1 MGILFDTLTTD
12 AERRSRLVRD
22 AEKVLDAEVS
32 GKTGLTGLAVKGTFK
47 LVKNLQ
53 PGFIPRAVDDL
64 LEDFVRNLEPHW
76 EAWRGAK
83 EGSCADYFVAHKS
96 EVADSLLSVTDGRA
110 ENTRH
115 KPLKKA
121 YMKLRPKGKE
131 HVVASMPRVGAM
143 IEKHTA
149 DLV

>member
-32 GKTGLTGLAVKGTFK
+32 GKTGIAGLAVKATFK

-64 LEDFVRNLEPHW
+64 LEEFVRNLEPHW
-76 EAWRGAK
+76 EAWRANQ
-83 EGSCADYFVAHKS
+83 ECSCADYFVTHKS
-96 EVADSLLSVTDGRA
+96 DVADSLLSVTDGRA

-143 IEKHTA
+143 IQKHTA

>member
-32 GKTGLTGLAVKGTFK
+32 GKTGIGGLAVKATFK

-53 PGFIPRAVDDL
+53 PGFIPRSIDDL

-76 EAWRGAK
+76 ETWRGTQ
-83 EGSCADYFVAHKS
+83 ECSCADYFVAHQS

-121 YMKLRPKGKE
+121 YLKLRPKGKE

-143 IEKHTA
+143 IQRHTA
-149 DLV
+149 DLL